1 MNYSNKIIMIAAVTG
16 ILTLSIVA
24 LASFSAN
31 QVYAQFADC
40 QTTLSLTSNPR
51 TGTVSSGSTLPVSLL
66 GELKCGDSG
75 IAGATVIISG
85 IDDKSNSVIT
95 SDYGKYSL
103 EARLAPAVY
112 TLQAY
117 FAGDSEHGSASA
129 SRTLTVNESPQG

>member
-1 MNYSNKIIMIAAVTG
+1 MITAVTG
-16 ILTLSIVA
+16 MLTLSIVA
-24 LASFSAN
+24 LTSFSVN
-31 QVYAQFADC
+31 QVFAQFADC
-40 QTTLSLTSNPR
+40 QTTLSLTSYPR
-51 TGTVSSGSTLPVSLL
+51 TGTVSSGSALPVSLL

-75 IAGATVIISG
+75 IAGATIIISG

-95 SDYGKYSL
+95 NDFGKYSL
-103 EARLAPAVY
+103 AFQLAPGVY